1 MSEATAIVTGGTRGF
16 GRGIAE
22 ALGHQGYRVV
32 TVARGGGADVVADVR
47 EAGLA
52 ERLIAEH
59 DPAVVVLNAGAVP
72 HTAALPDQTWET
84 FALPWEVDARQ
95 AFEWCRAALRRPLRP
110 GSLVVAV
117 SSGAAL
123 GGSPLS
129 GGYAGAK
136 AMVRFVARYA
146 DEEAARA
153 GLGIRFTALLPGLSP
168 GSAVGDAGA
177 GAYARRQGIDVAEFR
192 RRLGPVVTP
201 EVIGDAVAGLAKDPA
216 AAGLAYT
223 VSADGLT
230 ALT

>member
-22 ALGHQGYRVV
+22 ALGNHGYRVI
-32 TVARGGGADVVADVR
+32 TVARGAGADIVADAA
-47 EAGLA
+47 EPGLA
-52 ERLIAEH
+52 ERLVAEH

-84 FALPWEVDARQ
+84 FSRPWEVDTRQ
-95 AFEWCRAALRRPLRP
+95 AFEWCRAALRGPLQP

-136 AMVRFVARYA
+136 AMVRFLARYA

-153 GLGIRFTALLPGLSP
+153 GLGIRFVALLPGLSP

-177 GAYARRQGIDVAEFR
+177 AAYAARQGIDLEEFKA
-192 RRLGPVVTP
+192 RLGPVVTP
-201 EVIGDAVAGLAKDPA
+201 EVIGDAIAGLAKAPA
-216 AAGLAYT
+216 AADLAYT

-230 ALT
+230 TLK